1 MASPVR
7 NQELRRRN
15 RLPRPTPALAP
26 RLFLRPNRPAR
37 FLLQGESMDL
47 GQFLPAVLFSSVIV
61 FTLFMSDIL
70 SGRTPPFGTHTFIIS
85 LILVAGMSMGMVGS
99 DELKRGGHRKV
110 RRNLLV
116 CLTVLFKFPLILAFT
131 QVHMH
136 WRIVAKD
143 LANVHWLYWFIPFYV
158 LVVAPF
164 PVALYLNRKQKKST
178 SDPNNAD
185 AE

>member
-1 MASPVR
+1 
-7 NQELRRRN
+7 
-15 RLPRPTPALAP
+15 
-26 RLFLRPNRPAR
+26 
-37 FLLQGESMDL
+37 MDL
-47 GQFLPAVLFSSVIV
+47 GQLLGAVLFSSVIV

-70 SGRTPPFGTHTFIIS
+70 SGKTPPFGTHNFIFC
-85 LILVAGMSMGMVGS
+85 LILVAGMSLGTVGL

-116 CLTVLFKFPLILAFT
+116 CLILLLICLFILSYT
-131 QVHMH
+131 SIHLH
-136 WRIVAKD
+136 WGIITGKD
-143 LANVHWLYWFIPFYV
+143 SADVYWFIPIYV

-164 PVALYLNRKQKKST
+164 LVTLYLNRKQKKSN